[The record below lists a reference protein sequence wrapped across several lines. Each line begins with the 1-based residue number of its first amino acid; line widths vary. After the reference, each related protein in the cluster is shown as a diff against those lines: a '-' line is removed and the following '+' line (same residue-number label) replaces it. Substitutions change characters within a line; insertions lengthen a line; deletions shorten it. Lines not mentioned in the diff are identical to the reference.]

1 MIFDFLIFDLDGTIV
16 DSKADIASSV
26 NAVREEYGLKH
37 IPVDTVR
44 SYLGNDVN
52 ALMEYAVRGVVYEKE
67 KITKSDIIAKFKFYY
82 WQRLTDTTFVFDGI
96 KDMLEILKNK
106 NKAILSNK
114 NEDFSC
120 EIIRRLGISNYF
132 IKIWG
137 GDTISVKKPDP
148 KPILDLI
155 RLTNSDISK
164 TVMIG
169 DSANDFLAAKNAGIQ
184 SIAVLYGYSDQNQI
198 EKCNPNFI
206 VKTPKDI
213 IDIVS

>member
-1 MIFDFLIFDLDGTIV
+1 
-16 DSKADIASSV
+16 
-26 NAVREEYGLKH
+26 
-37 IPVDTVR
+37 VDTVR